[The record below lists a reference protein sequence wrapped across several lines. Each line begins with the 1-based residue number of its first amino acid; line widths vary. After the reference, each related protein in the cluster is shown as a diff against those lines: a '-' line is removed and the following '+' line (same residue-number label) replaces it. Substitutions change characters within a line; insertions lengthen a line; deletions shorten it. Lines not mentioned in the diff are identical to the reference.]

1 MKHLK
6 KFESFKV
13 NEGILTTVALSI
25 GVGGGIYIV
34 NKIKNLLE
42 EFITIYA
49 SDSLMNPFLK
59 KIENMERSLITGDDK
74 NKGEVLIEKNED
86 ETIYTII
93 IKNENGDI
101 DDSITVDMKNE
112 LIYSIKNGKKK
123 VLLPSQLPFGKK
135 EDHEKLKERESKILD
150 KVFQIISNYS
160 K

>member
-112 LIYSIKNGKKK
+112 LIYYIKNGKKK
-123 VLLPSQLPFGKK
+123 VLLPSQLPLGKK